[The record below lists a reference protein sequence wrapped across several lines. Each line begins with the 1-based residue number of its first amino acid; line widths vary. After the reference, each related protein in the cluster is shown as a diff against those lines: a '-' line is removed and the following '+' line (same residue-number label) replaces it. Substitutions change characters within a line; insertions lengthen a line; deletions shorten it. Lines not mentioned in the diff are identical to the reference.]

1 MFGYVQQIICVM
13 LVWFLPESPK
23 LLVELNRFDEAEA
36 AMVRIAKFGGTEFD
50 PVALNEINN
59 GVRNS
64 MKMNMSEARQ
74 ATVVS
79 ALRKSA
85 SALKTSGLY
94 EDEVAVPAP
103 PLWYFLK
110 QRTILVNLIA
120 LTFIWIG
127 TVYNSYLITYLLNM
141 F

>member
-1 MFGYVQQIICVM
+1 MFGYVQQVACVIF
-13 LVWFLPESPK
+13 VWFLPESPK

-36 AMVRIAKFGGTEFD
+36 AMTRIAAIGGTQFD
-50 PVALNEINN
+50 PMTLNQINN
-59 GVRNS
+59 GARSS
-64 MKMNMSEARQ
+64 MHINMNEERQ

-85 SALKTSGLY
+85 LKTSGLY
-94 EDEVAVPAP
+94 EAEAAVPAP

-110 QRTILVNLIA
+110 QRPILINLLA
-120 LTFIWIG
+120 LTAIWVG

>member
-1 MFGYVQQIICVM
+1 MFGYIQQVICVI

-36 AMVRIAKFGGTEFD
+36 AMVRIAKIGGTQFD
-50 PVALNEINN
+50 PIALNQINN
-59 GVRNS
+59 GARSS
-64 MKMNMSEARQ
+64 MQINVNEERQ

-79 ALRKSA
+79 ALRKSN
-85 SALKTSGLY
+85 LKTSGLY
-94 EDEVAVPAP
+94 EAEAAVPAP

-110 QRTILVNLIA
+110 QRTILINLLA
-120 LTFIWIG
+120 LTAIWVG